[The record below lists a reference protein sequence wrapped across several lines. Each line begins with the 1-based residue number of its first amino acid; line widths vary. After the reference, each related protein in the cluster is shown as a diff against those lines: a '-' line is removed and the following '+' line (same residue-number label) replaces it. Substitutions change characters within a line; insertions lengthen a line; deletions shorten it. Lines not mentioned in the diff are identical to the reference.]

1 MVLAMRS
8 NKEDFSLIIPYVRFA
23 SQSKPENLLVLD
35 TSVII
40 DGRIADL
47 IDAGFLEGMIV
58 VPRFVLHELQNIAD
72 SNDPIIRAR
81 GRRGLEMLTR
91 LQQNKRNEV
100 KIHDADFPEETE
112 VDAKLVRLARALGA
126 KLYTNDYNLGK
137 VAELQSVPHINLNEL
152 AGALKP
158 VILPGEVFTLRVVRE
173 GKDKGQG
180 IGYLND
186 GTMVVINQAQ
196 PLIGQQVGVK
206 VLSLLQTGAGVI
218 IFADLHA
225 PAALPTRPSE
235 LRLEFSL
242 GMNLRFPV
250 SVNGQ
255 YCEAEISF
263 ATDAEVLRLA
273 RWRCPSVLP
282 NEALASRKIINAVE
296 FAKLASHRGAVI
308 NVMVRLFRAIQELVE
323 AIQEEPAAELAMVLI
338 ARPTWRS
345 KIPTLGFAYLR
356 RTWCHHLFLEFLATH
371 PRVIARKHE
380 RIGWVGVGILHKIV
394 SLAKDLDV
402 PCIWGEATER
412 ICVLV
417 RGAIERG
424 NGS

>member
-1 MVLAMRS
+1 MRPIRVIRILFLVLCITGGYAISQLRPDLISSTQWGPVMIGGGWLGAVIGFGFGGLLIAIDEMLKGFSLRAFSAATFGLMLGSVIALLVDHSGLFEFSDPALAQRQLIRICLFVGFSYIGMVLAMRS

-47 IDAGFLEGMIV
+47 IDARFLEGTIV
-58 VPRFVLHELQNIAD
+58 VPRFVLHELQTIAD

-100 KIHDADFPEETE
+100 KIHDADFPGETG
-112 VDAKLVRLARALGA
+112 VDAKLVRLSRALGA

-158 VILPGEVFTLRVVRE
+158 VILPGEVFALRVVRE

-196 PLIGQQVGVK
+196 PLISQQVSVK
-206 VLSLLQTGAGVI
+206 VLSLLHTGAGVI
-218 IFADLHA
+218 IFADLHP
-225 PAALPTRPSE
+225 PAALPAP
-235 LRLEFSL
+235 
-242 GMNLRFPV
+242 
-250 SVNGQ
+250 
-255 YCEAEISF
+255 
-263 ATDAEVLRLA
+263 
-273 RWRCPSVLP
+273 
-282 NEALASRKIINAVE
+282 
-296 FAKLASHRGAVI
+296 AK
-308 NVMVRLFRAIQELVE
+308 
-323 AIQEEPAAELAMVLI
+323 
-338 ARPTWRS
+338 
-345 KIPTLGFAYLR
+345 
-356 RTWCHHLFLEFLATH
+356 
-371 PRVIARKHE
+371 
-380 RIGWVGVGILHKIV
+380 
-394 SLAKDLDV
+394 
-402 PCIWGEATER
+402 
-412 ICVLV
+412 
-417 RGAIERG
+417 
-424 NGS
+424 